1 MKQGV
6 WITGLDREVWIGL
19 DRRSGSGVW
28 IACGFWGLIRTLNF
42 EVQPYILT
50 RVELSVSRVEM
61 LFAEIPCLSSQS
73 LRQSTIARL
82 TLAMLVEIRFSSNNT
97 SGVKIHG
104 KPSPTTR
111 GALDSIEL
119 LA

>member
-42 EVQPYILT
+42 EVQPYNLFSISKIFADCPACWMVAFGGGDPKLT
-50 RVELSVSRVEM
+50 
-61 LFAEIPCLSSQS
+61 
-73 LRQSTIARL
+73 
-82 TLAMLVEIRFSSNNT
+82 N
-97 SGVKIHG
+97 G
-104 KPSPTTR
+104 
-111 GALDSIEL
+111 
-119 LA
+119 